1 MVRSRWRQLRARILT
16 WSFVPTVAILAAVAV
31 LTFLSYEGKLEDEI
45 EARNRE
51 RTYQAAS
58 RLREEVLK
66 FSENLVSLARTLAI
80 YEDYPVGQR
89 SALQDARRRLASFDG
104 GVILLDSR
112 GQVMGAEP
120 GRPEIFR
127 QDWSDRLFFRR
138 LLGGEGVVV
147 SDALADGP
155 GGSQVVVVAVPI
167 TSHRGD
173 FLGALA
179 GMFRLGEPTISAFY
193 ASLVRLR
200 IGEQGTAI
208 LVDSSGQVIYH
219 PEADQIGTQFEDPD
233 LLGRVLAGQI
243 DAYRDG
249 ERVVGIAPVPG
260 TPWGLVTEDEWA
272 SLTTASRSYQRL
284 LLGLLILGIILPAV
298 GFGFLAHERRREA
311 LDRARLEQQMR
322 VARVIQQTLLPKS
335 MPNLAGW
342 RMTGH
347 YQPAQAVGG
356 DFYDYLRLDDGR
368 LGLLIGDVTDKGVPA
383 ALVMA
388 TTRSLLRSTARGSGS
403 PGRVLQQVNELLV
416 REIPPK
422 MFVTCLYAILDP
434 KTGRLRFA
442 NAGHNLPYRT
452 RNGARNGAHNGSGQA
467 VELRATGMPLG
478 LMSGMVYEEVETTI
492 EPGECLVFYSDGLVE
507 AHNSH
512 REMFGN
518 ARLQAILSQGAA
530 QCPSLIQRLLSELES
545 FTGRGWQQE
554 DDVTLLTL
562 HRGTPEDCR
571 PGDEAGPP
579 GAGHWQILDHFSLP
593 SEPGGEQHAI
603 EKVSRAVE
611 ELGLS
616 ARQLDRLRT
625 AVGEATMNA
634 MEHGNEYRADLPVDI
649 EVLCSSESIAVRITD
664 QGSGPPPGVPEE
676 PDIEAKIA
684 GLQSPRGWGTF
695 LIKKM
700 MDCVNVVQDET
711 GHTVELVML
720 RGQRGEETAGA
731 AP

>member
-66 FSENLVSLARTLAI
+66 FSEPLVSLARTLAI

-104 GVILLDSR
+104 GVVLLDSR

-155 GGSQVVVVAVPI
+155 QGSQVVVVAVPI

-219 PEADQIGTQFEDPD
+219 PQANQIGTQFEDPD

-272 SLTTASRSYQRL
+272 SLTSASRSYQRL
-284 LLGLLILGIILPAV
+284 LLGLLILGIVLPAV

-342 RMTGH
+342 RVTGH

-356 DFYDYLRLDDGR
+356 DFYDYVRLDDGR

-403 PGRVLQQVNELLV
+403 PGQVLQQVNELLV

-452 RNGARNGAHNGSGQA
+452 RNGARNGSGQA

-518 ARLQAILSQGAA
+518 ARLQAILGQGAA
-530 QCPSLIQRLLSELES
+530 QCPTLIQRLLSELES

-562 HRGTPEDCR
+562 HRGTPEDCGPR
-571 PGDEAGPP
+571 DKAGSPGV
-579 GAGHWQILDHFSLP
+579 GHWQILDHFSLP
-593 SEPGGEQHAI
+593 SEPGGEHHAI
-603 EKVSRAVE
+603 EKVSRAVDR
-611 ELGLS
+611 LGLS
-616 ARQLDRLRT
+616 PRQLDRLQT

-634 MEHGNEYRADLPVDI
+634 MEHGNEYRAELPVDI
-649 EVLCSSESIAVRITD
+649 EVLCSSEAIAVRITD
-664 QGSGPPPGVPEE
+664 QGNGPPPGEPEE

-720 RGQRGEETAGA
+720 RAQQGKENAGA

>member
-66 FSENLVSLARTLAI
+66 FSEPLVSLARTLAI

-104 GVILLDSR
+104 GVVLLDSR

-155 GGSQVVVVAVPI
+155 QGSQVVVVAVPI

-208 LVDSSGQVIYH
+208 LIDSSGQVIYH

-260 TPWGLVTEDEWA
+260 TPWGLVTEDEWS
-272 SLTTASRSYQRL
+272 SLTSASRSYQRL
-284 LLGLLILGIILPAV
+284 LLGLLILGIVLPAV

-342 RMTGH
+342 RVTGH

-356 DFYDYLRLDDGR
+356 DFYDVMD
-368 LGLLIGDVTDKGVPA
+368 LGPGKVGIAVGDVAGKGVPA
-383 ALVMA
+383 ALLMTQVQA
-388 TTRSLLRSTARGSGS
+388 LLHARADAAS
-403 PGRVLQQVNELLV
+403 PPAQVLDWVNRQVLSRGTPEL
-416 REIPPK
+416 
-422 MFVTCLYAILDP
+422 FVTVLYGILDAES
-434 KTGRLRFA
+434 RRFDYA
-442 NAGHNLPYRT
+442 RAGHEVPVLTTSGGEVRPAGYD
-452 RNGARNGAHNGSGQA
+452 SGQ
-467 VELRATGMPLG
+467 PLG
-478 LMSGMVYEEVETTI
+478 LWKGSLLDEQTLTLPAGSSLLLYT
-492 EPGECLVFYSDGLVE
+492 DGVADSQDAE
-507 AHNSH
+507 GRFFG
-512 REMFGN
+512 REGLW
-518 ARLQAILSQGAA
+518 AVLSRAAGKPAAEICDAVGQAIS
-530 QCPSLIQRLLSELES
+530 
-545 FTGRGWQQE
+545 THRGDE
-554 DDVTLLTL
+554 PAYDDVTLV
-562 HRGTPEDCR
+562 
-571 PGDEAGPP
+571 A
-579 GAGHWQILDHFSLP
+579 
-593 SEPGGEQHAI
+593 
-603 EKVSRAVE
+603 VSAE
-611 ELGLS
+611 G
-616 ARQLDRLRT
+616 
-625 AVGEATMNA
+625 
-634 MEHGNEYRADLPVDI
+634 
-649 EVLCSSESIAVRITD
+649 
-664 QGSGPPPGVPEE
+664 
-676 PDIEAKIA
+676 
-684 GLQSPRGWGTF
+684 
-695 LIKKM
+695 
-700 MDCVNVVQDET
+700 
-711 GHTVELVML
+711 
-720 RGQRGEETAGA
+720 
-731 AP
+731 

>member
-1 MVRSRWRQLRARILT
+1 MVRSRWRQIRARIIT

-31 LTFLSYEGKLEDEI
+31 LTFLSYESKLEDEI

-51 RTYQAAS
+51 RTFQAAS
-58 RLREEVLK
+58 RLREEVGK
-66 FSENLVSLARTLAI
+66 FSETLVGLARTLAI

-89 SALQDARRRLASFDG
+89 SALQAARQRMASFDG
-104 GVILLDSR
+104 GVVLLDSR

-138 LLGGEGVVV
+138 LLSGESVVV
-147 SDALADGP
+147 SDALPDGP
-155 GGSQVVVVAVPI
+155 QGSEVVVVAVPI

-200 IGEQGTAI
+200 IGERGTAI

-219 PEADQIGTQFEDPD
+219 PDADLIGTQFEDPD
-233 LLGRVLAGQI
+233 LLSRVRAGQI

-249 ERVVGIAPVPG
+249 DRVVGIAPVPG

-272 SLTTASRSYQRL
+272 SLTSASRSYQRL

-311 LDRARLEQQMR
+311 LERARLEQQMR

-335 MPNLAGW
+335 TPNLAGW
-342 RMTGH
+342 RVTGH

-356 DFYDYLRLDDGR
+356 DFYDYVTLDDGR

-388 TTRSLLRSTARGSGS
+388 TTRSLLRSTARGLGS
-403 PGRVLQQVNELLV
+403 PGQVLQQVNELLV

-434 KTGRLRFA
+434 RTGRLRFA

-452 RNGARNGAHNGSGQA
+452 RNGAGNGNGHA
-467 VELRATGMPLG
+467 LELRATGMPLG
-478 LMSGMVYEEVETTI
+478 LMSGMEYEEVETTI

-507 AHNSH
+507 AHNPQ

-518 ARLQAILSQGAA
+518 ARLKEILSQGAVR
-530 QCPSLIQRLLSELES
+530 CPTVIQRLLSELEA

-571 PGDEAGPP
+571 PGDEAGSP
-579 GAGHWQILDHFSLP
+579 GAGTDWQILDHFSLP
-593 SEPGGEQHAI
+593 SEPGGEHHAI
-603 EKVSRAVE
+603 EKVGRAVE
-611 ELGLS
+611 KLGLS
-616 ARQLDRLRT
+616 PRQLDRLRT

-634 MEHGNEYRADLPVDI
+634 MEHGNRYRAELPVDF
-649 EVLCSSESIAVRITD
+649 EVLCSPEAVAVRISD
-664 QGSGPPPGVPEE
+664 RGSGPPPGEPEV

-695 LIKKM
+695 LMKKM

-720 RGQRGEETAGA
+720 REQQEEETADA
-731 AP
+731 TP

>member
-1 MVRSRWRQLRARILT
+1 
-16 WSFVPTVAILAAVAV
+16 
-31 LTFLSYEGKLEDEI
+31 
-45 EARNRE
+45 
-51 RTYQAAS
+51 
-58 RLREEVLK
+58 
-66 FSENLVSLARTLAI
+66 
-80 YEDYPVGQR
+80 
-89 SALQDARRRLASFDG
+89 
-104 GVILLDSR
+104 
-112 GQVMGAEP
+112 
-120 GRPEIFR
+120 
-127 QDWSDRLFFRR
+127 
-138 LLGGEGVVV
+138 
-147 SDALADGP
+147 
-155 GGSQVVVVAVPI
+155 
-167 TSHRGD
+167 
-173 FLGALA
+173 
-179 GMFRLGEPTISAFY
+179 
-193 ASLVRLR
+193 
-200 IGEQGTAI
+200 
-208 LVDSSGQVIYH
+208 
-219 PEADQIGTQFEDPD
+219 
-233 LLGRVLAGQI
+233 
-243 DAYRDG
+243 
-249 ERVVGIAPVPG
+249 
-260 TPWGLVTEDEWA
+260 
-272 SLTTASRSYQRL
+272 
-284 LLGLLILGIILPAV
+284 
-298 GFGFLAHERRREA
+298 
-311 LDRARLEQQMR
+311 
-322 VARVIQQTLLPKS
+322 
-335 MPNLAGW
+335 
-342 RMTGH
+342 
-347 YQPAQAVGG
+347 
-356 DFYDYLRLDDGR
+356 
-368 LGLLIGDVTDKGVPA
+368 
-383 ALVMA
+383 
-388 TTRSLLRSTARGSGS
+388 LRSTARGSGS

-720 RGQRGEETAGA
+720 RGQQRKENAGA